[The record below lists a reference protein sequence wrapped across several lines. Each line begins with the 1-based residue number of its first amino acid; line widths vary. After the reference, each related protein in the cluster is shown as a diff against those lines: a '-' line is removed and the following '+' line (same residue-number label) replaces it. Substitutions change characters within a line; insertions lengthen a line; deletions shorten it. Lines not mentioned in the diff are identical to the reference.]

1 MRELFKPPEPP
12 FVLLKMEVMVSI
24 SDYCSL
30 FYSNSVFAVDPAFLV
45 LDAGDTVVNKTHD
58 LCPQGAWSRV
68 PERLDLIDH
77 QK

>member
-1 MRELFKPPEPP
+1 MCELFKPTEPP
-12 FVLLKMEVMVSI
+12 FVLLKMEVMLST

-45 LDAGDTVVNKTHD
+45 LDAGDTVVNKRHD
-58 LCPQGAWSRV
+58 LCPHRAWSQV
-68 PERLDLIDH
+68 PERLDLIDP